1 MTRSAVLFSFN
12 RAVSETISNA
22 DNRRCK
28 PGSRAWKSMR
38 GLSDDPRASASYI
51 DLIVWSQTGADSA
64 EAQRDDDPGLG
75 RRQLEEVTHE
85 FSNEER

>member
-1 MTRSAVLFSFN
+1 
-12 RAVSETISNA
+12 
-22 DNRRCK
+22 
-28 PGSRAWKSMR
+28 MR